1 MVPHLLLFSCVIIH
15 MSTAL
20 GKKQPRNQKN
30 RPATPHREGNKTEPK
45 KKNPQKNSS
54 QPKQ

>member
-20 GKKQPRNQKN
+20 GKSSHETKKTDQPHH
-30 RPATPHREGNKTEPK
+30 TGRETKLNP